1 MRYDVT
7 FGVDGEGAPVAVE
20 LVEKPDGRVEATV
33 DGREVAI
40 DVAPIEALGLSSVL
54 VDAQVVDLALEAGG
68 LDEIVVFASGERLSA
83 RVRDLRFRGEP
94 LPSAHAP
101 AGVEALVRSPMP
113 GRVVKVLVARGERV
127 EAQQGLVVLEAMKM
141 ENEVRAVTA
150 GTVTEVFVTAGAA
163 VESGAKLVS
172 IARGVPA

>member
-1 MRYDVT
+1 VRYDVT

-68 LDEIVVFASGERLSA
+68 LDEVVVFASVLEKTA
-83 RVRDLRFRGEP
+83 AAWAENACVIVD
-94 LPSAHAP
+94 
-101 AGVEALVRSPMP
+101 
-113 GRVVKVLVARGERV
+113 GRVSHRDSETKLLCENAKK
-127 EAQQGLVVLEAMKM
+127 LE
-141 ENEVRAVTA
+141 
-150 GTVTEVFVTAGAA
+150 
-163 VESGAKLVS
+163 
-172 IARGVPA
+172 